1 MLHERR
7 TGTGD
12 QREDAD
18 GGAMSE
24 WIYQSIESLCS
35 LIVDCVNRTAPIV
48 DYVTPF
54 RMIRTAN
61 IKEGRI
67 DLTDVNYVTEE
78 VYQRWTR
85 RAVPQFGD
93 VVLTREAPLGEV
105 GMILEPGVFLGQRLV
120 MYRADPTKANPRFL
134 LYSLMSD
141 YGQQQIKALGG
152 GSTVEHMRVPD
163 TKKLLI
169 FGPSISEQH
178 EIARILGSLDDKIAL
193 NRRMNAA
200 LEATARALFQS
211 WFVDFDPVRAKAEG
225 RQPEGMDAETA
236 ALFPDS
242 FEESALGW
250 IPSGWEVMPLSEAI
264 EINPTRRLAQGALAP
279 YLAMENM
286 PTQSARPINWVY
298 REAGSGARFI
308 NGDVLLARITPCLE
322 NGKTA
327 YVDFLE
333 QGQTAW
339 GSTEYIVFRSKTD
352 LPIEYPYFLARS
364 ETLREY
370 AIRSMSGTSGR
381 QRVNA
386 SAFEHYNVT
395 VPSIEIAAQFGIY
408 AHDTFVKMKA
418 NDDASRTLAEMRDAL
433 LPKLIS
439 GQVRVGEISVDI

>member
-1 MLHERR
+1 MLHERT

-12 QREDAD
+12 QREFVAV
-18 GGAMSE
+18 GTMNKWKRVLWGEVATLE
-24 WIYQSIESLCS
+24 YGKALRNYQSDI
-35 LIVDCVNRTAPIV
+35 
-48 DYVTPF
+48 
-54 RMIRTAN
+54 
-61 IKEGRI
+61 G
-67 DLTDVNYVTEE
+67 
-78 VYQRWTR
+78 
-85 RAVPQFGD
+85 AVPVYGTNGLIGWTNQTLYDFPSVIIG
-93 VVLTREAPLGEV
+93 RKGAYR
-105 GMILEPGVFLGQRLV
+105 GVHF
-120 MYRADPTKANPRFL
+120 ADRGFFVIDTAFYLKPKQLQDFEL
-134 LYSLMSD
+134 
-141 YGQQQIKALGG
+141 
-152 GSTVEHMRVPD
+152 D
-163 TKKLLI
+163 TKWTYYCLLTYDINSMDSGSAIPSTSRDDFYKLPL
-169 FGPSISEQH
+169 FLPSLDEQCA
-178 EIARILGSLDDKIAL
+178 IAAILSGFDDKIAL

-250 IPSGWEVMPLSEAI
+250 IPSGWEVMPLSAAI
-264 EINPTRRLAQGALAP
+264 EINPTRRLVQGELAP
-279 YLAMENM
+279 YLAMQNM
-286 PTQSARPINWVY
+286 PTQSARPIDWVY
-298 REAGSGARFI
+298 REVGAGARFI

-339 GSTEYIVFRSKTD
+339 GSTEYIVFRSKPN

-386 SAFEHYNVT
+386 SAFEHYYVT

-408 AHDTFVKMKA
+408 VHDTFVKMKA
-418 NDDASRTLAEMRDAL
+418 NDDESRTLAETRDAL

-439 GQVRVGEISVDI
+439 GEVRVNEIRENL

>member
-1 MLHERR
+1 MSDPRLENWKTDRLDAFFVLQRGFDLPEYDRQPGNVPVVTSSGVSGTHSVAKVKAPGVV
-7 TGTGD
+7 TGRYGTIGEVYFI
-12 QREDAD
+12 REDFWPHNTTLFVRD
-18 GGAMSE
+18 FKDNE
-24 WIYQSIESLCS
+24 
-35 LIVDCVNRTAPIV
+35 
-48 DYVTPF
+48 
-54 RMIRTAN
+54 
-61 IKEGRI
+61 
-67 DLTDVNYVTEE
+67 
-78 VYQRWTR
+78 
-85 RAVPQFGD
+85 PQFIAYFLRTFNYLAHSD
-93 VVLTREAPLGEV
+93 KSSV
-105 GMILEPGVFLGQRLV
+105 PGLNRNDLHSVIV
-120 MYRADPTKANPRFL
+120 SMPP
-134 LYSLMSD
+134 
-141 YGQQQIKALGG
+141 
-152 GSTVEHMRVPD
+152 P
-163 TKKLLI
+163 
-169 FGPSISEQH
+169 SEQR
-178 EIARILGSLDDKIAL
+178 EIARILGALDDKIDL
-193 NRRMNAA
+193 NRRMNAT